1 MLTVTFKGLWAHKR
15 RLVGMLMAVVLG
27 VGFLAGA
34 LALGDTLSSNFD
46 KLFASANA
54 GTDAVVRSATT
65 VGTGVGA
72 QRPAVDVS
80 LAATIRAVPGVAAA
94 EPSITG
100 FGEIIGS
107 DGAAIGG
114 NGPPRL
120 ASYWLPDPVLNPYK
134 LAQGRAPATP
144 DEIVVNRGA
153 ATAGKLRLGQTVT
166 VLMPTPVRV
175 RIVGIATFAGTDGLG
190 TATLAAF
197 NLAGAER
204 NILAITGD
212 AAQASSIVVRAQPGV
227 SQAELTS
234 RIQKVLPANVDALT
248 GVAATQQAVSDV
260 SGTFL
265 TALRTV
271 LVVFAGIA
279 LLVATLSI
287 ANTFAILVAQRSRE
301 SALLRA
307 LGGTRRQLLGSVVV
321 EALCIGALASGLGLL
336 AGLGIAGLL
345 KGLFD
350 SFGFALPAGGLV
362 VSGTSIV
369 VSVLAGMVVTLGA
382 GLLPALRA
390 SRIPPL
396 AAFRGAAAEPARPSL
411 LRAIV
416 GGVLASGG
424 VALVVAGIQAPTSQV
439 LSVVGVGALL

>member
-153 ATAGKLRLGQTVT
+153 ATAGKLHLGQTVT
-166 VLMPTPVRV
+166 VLMPVPVRV

-204 NILAITGD
+204 NILGITGAA

-234 RIQKVLPANVDALT
+234 RIQ
-248 GVAATQQAVSDV
+248 
-260 SGTFL
+260 
-265 TALRTV
+265 
-271 LVVFAGIA
+271 
-279 LLVATLSI
+279 
-287 ANTFAILVAQRSRE
+287 
-301 SALLRA
+301 
-307 LGGTRRQLLGSVVV
+307 
-321 EALCIGALASGLGLL
+321 
-336 AGLGIAGLL
+336 
-345 KGLFD
+345 
-350 SFGFALPAGGLV
+350 
-362 VSGTSIV
+362 
-369 VSVLAGMVVTLGA
+369 
-382 GLLPALRA
+382 
-390 SRIPPL
+390 
-396 AAFRGAAAEPARPSL
+396 
-411 LRAIV
+411 
-416 GGVLASGG
+416 
-424 VALVVAGIQAPTSQV
+424 
-439 LSVVGVGALL
+439 

>member
-1 MLTVTFKGLWAHKR
+1 MFTVTFKGLWAHRR
-15 RLVGMLMAVVLG
+15 RLVGMLAAVVLG

-34 LALGDTLSSNFD
+34 LALGDPLSANFNN
-46 KLFASANA
+46 LFASANA
-54 GTDAVVRSATT
+54 GTDALVRSSTSVGNGVEATRPT
-65 VGTGVGA
+65 V
-72 QRPAVDVS
+72 PLS
-80 LAATIRAVPGVAAA
+80 LIETIRSVPGVAAA

-107 DGAAIGG
+107 DGSAIGG

-120 ASYWLPDPVLNPYK
+120 ATYWIPDPVLNPYK
-134 LAQGRAPATP
+134 LTEGKAPATP

-153 ATAGKLRLGQTVT
+153 ATAGKLHVGQTVT
-166 VLMPTPVRV
+166 VLMPAPVRV
-175 RIVGIATFAGTDGLG
+175 RLAGIATFAGADGLG
-190 TATLAAF
+190 KATMAAF

-204 NILAITGD
+204 NILGIGPGGSGAPG
-212 AAQASSIVVRAQPGV
+212 AAQASSILVRAQPGV

-287 ANTFAILVAQRSRE
+287 ANTFAIIVAQRSRE

-307 LGGTRRQLLGSVVV
+307 LGGTRRQVLGSVVV

-350 SFGFALPAGGLV
+350 SFGFHLPAGGLV
-362 VSGTSIV
+362 VGGTSIA
-369 VSVLAGMVVTLGA
+369 VSLIAGVVVTVGA

-390 SRIPPL
+390 SRVPPL
-396 AAFRGAAAEPARPSL
+396 QAFRGAAAESSATSRAR
-411 LRAIV
+411 AV
-416 GGVLASGG
+416 GGGILAAAG
-424 VALVVAGIQAPTSQV
+424 VAVVAIGTQ
-439 LSVVGVGALL
+439 